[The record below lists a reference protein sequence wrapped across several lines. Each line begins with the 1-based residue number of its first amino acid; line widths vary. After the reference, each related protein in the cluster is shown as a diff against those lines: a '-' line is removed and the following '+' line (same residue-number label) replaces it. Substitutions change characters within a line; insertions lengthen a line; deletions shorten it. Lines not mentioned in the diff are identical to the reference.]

1 MLSLFRWC
9 PQISS
14 SVKCL
19 VLEKDLPP
27 DKETPT
33 VGGQQTN
40 LEDFSSSDSWGTPS
54 PAGRQAGPGGSFS
67 RSLVE
72 SCAWWSSL
80 RGSSQR
86 PCPALRCIHRLA
98 TACRGQSAAASPGSV
113 FVCMQGC
120 FFSRLLDDKEA
131 EEVRISV
138 VWVTSAL

>member
-1 MLSLFRWC
+1 MRSLFRWC

-33 VGGQQTN
+33 VGGQRTN
-40 LEDFSSSDSWGTPS
+40 LEDFSSGDSWRMPS

-86 PCPALRCIHRLA
+86 PCPAPRCTHRPA
-98 TACRGQSAAASPGSV
+98 AACGGQSAAASPGSV
-113 FVCMQGC
+113 FLCMQGC